1 MLKHKDLLGLRNI
14 TREEIM
20 EILETAIPMKDIIG
34 RDIKKV
40 PTLRGKSMA
49 TLFFEN
55 STRTKS
61 SFEIAAKYLSA
72 DCTSFA
78 VSTSSVKKGETL
90 IDTAKT
96 LEVMGIELFVMR
108 H

>member
-14 TREEIM
+14 TKEEID
-20 EILETAIPMKDIIG
+20 EILETAIPMKDIIK

-61 SFEIAAKYLSA
+61 SLEIAAK
-72 DCTSFA
+72 
-78 VSTSSVKKGETL
+78 
-90 IDTAKT
+90 
-96 LEVMGIELFVMR
+96 
-108 H
+108 